1 MSACNC
7 NSTGTCAYCKN
18 MFDFYLYCET
28 LEKVQSRI
36 SNAHAKFVDKRGD
49 FISPRQTR
57 VAEFKKCAPEL
68 CTLFGPEFTAVALA
82 PFILKQFDMSGREIK
97 RALS

>member
-1 MSACNC
+1 
-7 NSTGTCAYCKN
+7 

-36 SNAHAKFVDKRGD
+36 SNDHAKFVDKRGD